1 MIYPYIKGLLFHL
14 FALLIW
20 VTSSRG
26 QTLRA
31 DLQLDSSD
39 WTPQKSASKPPQ
51 KKKLGVDA
59 AIQQLE
65 ARRLQIL
72 SSINKLLEGYSSSLR
87 NGTVDDAKALG
98 TLRVHVNSWIVY
110 SKSLSKFADDQLRQ
124 VLEKVEKTQASTVLS
139 PSNKNKILKALEKQK
154 STLLN
159 YRDNLLPLIFNKR
172 DPFNKV
178 LDQCNELLMTV
189 EVLGREQ
196 TVSLILK
203 NISSFQEIHF
213 PSTKK

>member
-1 MIYPYIKGLLFHL
+1 MQSYIKGLSLQL
-14 FALLIW
+14 FAILVLGISLI
-20 VTSSRG
+20 G
-26 QTLRA
+26 QTLRD
-31 DLQLDSSD
+31 DLQLGSSD
-39 WTPQKSASKPPQ
+39 RNLEKSASKPPQ

-72 SSINKLLEGYSSSLR
+72 STINKLLDDYSSSLR

-98 TLRVHVNSWIVY
+98 DLRVQVTSWIVY
-110 SKSLSKFADDQLRQ
+110 SKSLSKFADGQLRQ
-124 VLEKVEKTQASTVLS
+124 VLEKVDKTQASTVLS

-159 YRDNLLPLIFNKR
+159 YRDNLLPLISNKR

-178 LDQCNELLMTV
+178 WDQCNELLMTV
-189 EVLGREQ
+189 EVLGRQQ